1 MYIIVVNI
9 FSTYRMLTQEKL
21 RQAEAALNE
30 LEKFR
35 TLSQDEKELII
46 NDILGRTYIDLRC
59 DWALKWLLA
68 DDAILTMLLQDFLPG
83 MQITSVE
90 RIPNELPRMADDKN
104 IIMDV
109 LCKTESGAFVV
120 EMQREKKTSFQNRM
134 VYYGASMI
142 HHQLKPGDGYEK
154 LVPVYVLCF
163 MDYTLHWGDDR
174 PIHRY
179 GLRERDSGEAFGDQL
194 WIYLCDLKT
203 FGKQSIDG
211 LSPEESWLYLLKN
224 MANFAGEP
232 EEMGTKYA
240 VVAEASRMYHLP
252 DKEQIQYLFAM
263 VSEHEKL
270 DIGTAY
276 YKDGF
281 FDGHKLGKEEGWE
294 EGRVEGK
301 AEEKDAIARTMLAK
315 GLPVALIIECTG
327 LTEDEVKS
335 IGAKKEELK

>member
-1 MYIIVVNI
+1 
-9 FSTYRMLTQEKL
+9 MLTQEKL
-21 RQAEAALNE
+21 KQAEEALNE

-35 TLSQDEKELII
+35 TLTPAEKERTIK
-46 NDILGRTYIDLRC
+46 NILGRPYIDLRC

-68 DDAILTMLLQDFLPG
+68 DDGILTMLLQDFLPG
-83 MQITSVE
+83 APITAIE
-90 RIPNELPRMADDKN
+90 RLPNELPRRADDKS

-109 LCKTESGAFVV
+109 LCKTESGNFVV

-142 HHQLKPGDGYEK
+142 HRQLQPGEPYEN

-163 MDYTLHWGDDR
+163 MDYTMHWHDDR
-174 PIHRY
+174 CIHRY
-179 GLRERDSGEAFGDQL
+179 GLRERDSGEAYGDQL

-203 FGKQSIDG
+203 FGKQSITG

-224 MANFAGEP
+224 MATFAGKP

-263 VSEHEKL
+263 VSEHEKM

-281 FDGHKLGKEEGWE
+281 LDGHKQGVIEGHKQGLAE
-294 EGRVEGK
+294 GAAEGRASEK
-301 AEEKDAIARTMLAK
+301 ATIARNLIGMGMPVEDIAK
-315 GLPVALIIECTG
+315 VTG
-327 LTEDEVKS
+327 LSV
-335 IGAKKEELK
+335 EEINALTGN

>member
-1 MYIIVVNI
+1 
-9 FSTYRMLTQEKL
+9 MLTKEKL
-21 RQAEAALNE
+21 KRCEAALNE

-35 TLSQDEKELII
+35 SLTQVEKELII
-46 NDILGRTYIDLRC
+46 NSILGQAYIDLRC
-59 DWALKWLLA
+59 DWALKWLLS
-68 DDAILTMLLQDFLPG
+68 DDRILTMLLQDFLPG
-83 MQITSVE
+83 TQITSLE
-90 RIPNELPRMADDKN
+90 RLPNELPRMGDDKN

-109 LCKTESGAFVV
+109 LCKTDSGSFVV

-142 HHQLKPGDGYEK
+142 HRQLKPGDPYDK

-163 MDYTLHWGDDR
+163 MDYSMYWNDDR
-174 PIHRY
+174 SIHRY

-203 FGKQSIDG
+203 FGKQSIKD

-224 MANFAGEP
+224 MATFAGKP
-232 EEMGTKYA
+232 EDMGSKYA
-240 VVAEASRMYHLP
+240 VVAEASRMHHLP
-252 DKEQIQYLFAM
+252 DAEQIQYLFAM

-281 FDGHKLGKEEGWE
+281 LDGQKQGREEGQ
-294 EGRVEGK
+294 
-301 AEEKDAIARTMLAK
+301 AERAMAIAVKLIEHEMPEDTVAEMTE
-315 GLPVALIIECTG
+315 LPIEIVASL
-327 LTEDEVKS
+327 VKS
-335 IGAKKEELK
+335 KV

>member
-1 MYIIVVNI
+1 
-9 FSTYRMLTQEKL
+9 MLTQEKL

-224 MANFAGEP
+224 MANFAGKP

-281 FDGHKLGKEEGWE
+281 LDGHKLGKEEGDA
-294 EGRVEGK
+294 EGEARGIIK
-301 AEEKDAIARTMLAK
+301 GRASEKDAIARTMLAK

-327 LTEDEVKS
+327 LTEDEVKLV
-335 IGAKKEELK
+335 GA